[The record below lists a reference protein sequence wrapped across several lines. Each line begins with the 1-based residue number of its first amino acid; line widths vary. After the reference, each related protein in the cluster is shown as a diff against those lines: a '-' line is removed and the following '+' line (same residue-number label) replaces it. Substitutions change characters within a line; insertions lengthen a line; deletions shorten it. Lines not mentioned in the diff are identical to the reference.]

1 MALPLLAFAITPSA
15 AKAVSFTGNYPVLE
29 TQVKAALQAP
39 QQVETKI
46 TAWCLLTMV
55 TSAGPTAARLRWRP
69 STVPRSPASSTSSAT
84 TSL

>member
-39 QQVETKI
+39 QQHGY
-46 TAWCLLTMV
+46 
-55 TSAGPTAARLRWRP
+55 AGDLQRSLVHRRVLRHRQQHLCELRIRL
-69 STVPRSPASSTSSAT
+69 V
-84 TSL
+84 